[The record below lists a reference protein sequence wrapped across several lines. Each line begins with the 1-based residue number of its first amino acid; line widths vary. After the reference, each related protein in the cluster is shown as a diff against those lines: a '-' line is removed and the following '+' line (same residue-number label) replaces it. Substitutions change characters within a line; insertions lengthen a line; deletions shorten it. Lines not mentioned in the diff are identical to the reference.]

1 MKKAFTSIVIFF
13 KKETVLCIA
22 AVLAVI
28 SAFLVPPSKE
38 YIDYIDFRVLALL
51 FCLMLVVSGLQN
63 IGVFDSLAQRLLKK
77 VKNTRQLILLLTA
90 LCFLSAMFIT
100 NDVALITFVPFT
112 IMILS
117 MAGQEA
123 LLIPSV
129 ALQTIA
135 ANMGSMLT
143 PIGNPQ
149 NLYLYSYFELS
160 IGTFLLYMLPLTL
173 VAALLLI
180 FSIYLMKNQPLSTLP
195 ESLPDP
201 TPETVIPQVIPK
213 AKLTAYLI
221 LFAVCIAC
229 VIRVLS
235 WPVMLAILV
244 VAVLF
249 LDIKSFLKADYLLL
263 LTFVCFFVFIG
274 NVKQLPAVTE
284 LLRSLI
290 EKRDLLMGI
299 LSSQLISN
307 VPAAILLS
315 GFTTDARALLYGIDL
330 GGLGTLIASLAS
342 VISFKLY
349 GNSKGASKGAYLKTF
364 TIYNLVF
371 LLILT
376 GTAVL
381 LLTFF

>member
-1 MKKAFTSIVIFF
+1 MKKAFTSIVTFF

-244 VAVLF
+244 IAVLF

>member
-244 VAVLF
+244 IAVLF

-290 EKRDLLMGI
+290 EKRELLMGI
-299 LSSQLISN
+299 LSSQIISN

>member
-123 LLIPSV
+123 ILIPSV

-213 AKLTAYLI
+213 VKLTAYLI

-290 EKRDLLMGI
+290 EKRELLMGI
-299 LSSQLISN
+299 LSSQIISN

>member
-1 MKKAFTSIVIFF
+1 MKKAFTSIVTFF

-123 LLIPSV
+123 ILIPSV

-213 AKLTAYLI
+213 VKLTAYLI

-290 EKRDLLMGI
+290 EKRELLMGI
-299 LSSQLISN
+299 LSSQIISN

>member
-51 FCLMLVVSGLQN
+51 FCLMLVVSGLQS

-135 ANMGSMLT
+135 ANLGSMLT
-143 PIGNPQ
+143 PVGNPQ
-149 NLYLYSYFELS
+149 NLYLYARYHMMA
-160 IGTFLLYMLPLTL
+160 G
-173 VAALLLI
+173 
-180 FSIYLMKNQPLSTLP
+180 
-195 ESLPDP
+195 DP
-201 TPETVIPQVIPK
+201 
-213 AKLTAYLI
+213 
-221 LFAVCIAC
+221 
-229 VIRVLS
+229 
-235 WPVMLAILV
+235 
-244 VAVLF
+244 
-249 LDIKSFLKADYLLL
+249 
-263 LTFVCFFVFIG
+263 
-274 NVKQLPAVTE
+274 
-284 LLRSLI
+284 
-290 EKRDLLMGI
+290 
-299 LSSQLISN
+299 QLISR
-307 VPAAILLS
+307 
-315 GFTTDARALLYGIDL
+315 GF
-330 GGLGTLIASLAS
+330 
-342 VISFKLY
+342 
-349 GNSKGASKGAYLKTF
+349 
-364 TIYNLVF
+364 
-371 LLILT
+371 
-376 GTAVL
+376 
-381 LLTFF
+381 

>member
-1 MKKAFTSIVIFF
+1 MKKAFTSIVTFF

>member
-1 MKKAFTSIVIFF
+1 MI
-13 KKETVLCIA
+13 IA
-22 AVLAVI
+22 MI
-28 SAFLVPPSKE
+28 SLIHLKYPFL
-38 YIDYIDFRVLALL
+38 
-51 FCLMLVVSGLQN
+51 M
-63 IGVFDSLAQRLLKK
+63 
-77 VKNTRQLILLLTA
+77 
-90 LCFLSAMFIT
+90 
-100 NDVALITFVPFT
+100 
-112 IMILS
+112 
-117 MAGQEA
+117 
-123 LLIPSV
+123 
-129 ALQTIA
+129 
-135 ANMGSMLT
+135 
-143 PIGNPQ
+143 
-149 NLYLYSYFELS
+149 NL
-160 IGTFLLYMLPLTL
+160 
-173 VAALLLI
+173 
-180 FSIYLMKNQPLSTLP
+180 
-195 ESLPDP
+195 
-201 TPETVIPQVIPK
+201 
-213 AKLTAYLI
+213 
-221 LFAVCIAC
+221 
-229 VIRVLS
+229 
-235 WPVMLAILV
+235 MLAILV

-290 EKRDLLMGI
+290 EKRELLMGI

>member
-1 MKKAFTSIVIFF
+1 MKKAFTSIVTFF

-213 AKLTAYLI
+213 VKLTAYLI

>member
-1 MKKAFTSIVIFF
+1 MKKAFTSIVTFF

-51 FCLMLVVSGLQN
+51 FCLMLVVSGLQS

-123 LLIPSV
+123 ILIPSV

-213 AKLTAYLI
+213 VKLTAYLI

-290 EKRDLLMGI
+290 EKRELLMGI

>member
-290 EKRDLLMGI
+290 EKRELLMGI